1 MAEDLVLKNAQYR
14 KAAPM
19 AFLNSRNT
27 AMEMVKMEGGK
38 KDLVKKVKKYTNDLM
53 KDYQEFY
60 AKEVASVGAP
70 YKVTTSLDSL
80 KKVKTIA
87 DLQKVW
93 QSYSEDERHDGEI
106 IKAVQAL
113 KNKLLKKND

>member
-27 AMEMVKMEGGK
+27 AIEMVKMEGK
-38 KDLVKKVKKYTNDLM
+38 KTDLLKKVKKYTNDLM

-60 AKEVASVGAP
+60 TREVVSFGATYSVEEAF
-70 YKVTTSLDSL
+70 KKL
-80 KKVKTIA
+80 KKVK
-87 DLQKVW
+87 DLKSLTTVW
-93 QSYSEDERHDGEI
+93 QSFSEDERRDGEI
-106 IKAVQAL
+106 IKAVQEL
-113 KNKLLKKND
+113 KLKYVKTQ